1 MNLVNPRGCK
11 DKFGYILLFYEWIK
25 MRDTTKKNEEGK
37 KEKLWDYNVTL
48 SLLHI
53 QYLVKKVL
61 KNLQKSTTSNYQYYI
76 FNLQITRGGRWGGYR
91 GSPIYS
97 VFSLFK

>member
-1 MNLVNPRGCK
+1 MNLVNPRWCK

-53 QYLVKKVL
+53 QYLVKRVL
-61 KNLQKSTTSNYQYYI
+61 KKRVFTSCKFNFRESWTFFHPDDHIKSCYI
-76 FNLQITRGGRWGGYR
+76 LHQ
-91 GSPIYS
+91 
-97 VFSLFK
+97 

>member
-1 MNLVNPRGCK
+1 MNLVNPRWCK
-11 DKFGYILLFYEWIK
+11 DKFGYISLFYEWIK

-53 QYLVKKVL
+53 QNLVKRVL
-61 KNLQKSTTSNYQYYI
+61 KNLEKSTTSNYQYYI
-76 FNLQITRGGRWGGYR
+76 FNLQMFQAI
-91 GSPIYS
+91 
-97 VFSLFK
+97 